1 VTPEIASADGGD
13 AESLFEYAQGGL
25 GPDERRTVEAHV
37 SSCPDC
43 RRVLAEALR
52 GLAEADG
59 VGEDGGSRGRIGRYS
74 LVELLGAGASGVV
87 YRAFDPELERT
98 VALKLL
104 RTDTSTENRERRLRE
119 ARTMAQ
125 VSDPNVVTVFDA
137 GLSGGSVYIVMEYV
151 QGSTLEQWLG
161 QEPRTLR
168 QIVDAFVAAGRGLA
182 ALHARSLIHR
192 DFKPENVMIGSDG
205 RIQVTDFGLARA
217 MASVETATVQV
228 EGPAG
233 NRMTLTQGLF
243 GTPAYMAPE
252 LFGGKPADAR
262 SDQFSFAVALL
273 SAATGHHPFG
283 ADERISVSELVL
295 RMYRDRRE
303 LAEKARGLPTRL
315 RDALLRSLS
324 LDATE
329 RFPSMAALL
338 SELERAPLPGA
349 RGTSRRTVWGAIAV
363 LAVAVGVLAIGF
375 GQRRTRPEPEVK
387 VAVSPHRPEPEAPPP
402 PSSQVANVVTPL
414 PDSIEPSKHPE
425 ASASE
430 KPVTAVHR
438 AARAPGRAPSRR
450 EVRATPA
457 PSEAR
462 YDDRLK
468 DPF

>member
-1 VTPEIASADGGD
+1 VTPEIARAECGD
-13 AESLFEYAQGGL
+13 DESLFEYAQGGL
-25 GPDERRTVEAHV
+25 GPDERRAVEAHV
-37 SSCPDC
+37 NACPDC

-59 VGEDGGSRGRIGRYS
+59 LGAEGGSRGRIGRYS

-137 GLSGGSVYIVMEYV
+137 GLAAGSVYIVMEYV
-151 QGSTLEQWLG
+151 QGSTLEQWLDR
-161 QEPRTLR
+161 ETRTLGE
-168 QIVDAFVAAGRGLA
+168 VVEAFIAAGRGLA

-192 DFKPENVMIGSDG
+192 DFKPENVMVGSDG

-217 MASVETATVQV
+217 VTSVETATVPG
-228 EGPAG
+228 EAPAG
-233 NRMTLTQGLF
+233 HQMTLTQGLF

-252 LFGGKPADAR
+252 LFAGKPADAR

-283 ADERISVSELVL
+283 ADERISVGELVL
-295 RMYRDRRE
+295 RMHKDRRE
-303 LAEKARGLPTRL
+303 LARKAGALPARL
-315 RDALLRSLS
+315 RDALLRALRVEAS
-324 LDATE
+324 E

-349 RGTSRRTVWGAIAV
+349 RLSSRRALWAAIAT
-363 LAVAVGVLAIGF
+363 LAIAGGGLAIGLAE
-375 GQRRTRPEPEVK
+375 RRPLERAAK
-387 VAVSPHRPEPEAPPP
+387 VAVMPRRPEPEAPPP
-402 PSSQVANVVTPL
+402 PAPSPETSKPPEPPL
-414 PDSIEPSKHPE
+414 P
-425 ASASE
+425 E
-430 KPVTAVHR
+430 KPVSVLHRTAK
-438 AARAPGRAPSRR
+438 APARAPVRR
-450 EVRATPA
+450 DVRATPP